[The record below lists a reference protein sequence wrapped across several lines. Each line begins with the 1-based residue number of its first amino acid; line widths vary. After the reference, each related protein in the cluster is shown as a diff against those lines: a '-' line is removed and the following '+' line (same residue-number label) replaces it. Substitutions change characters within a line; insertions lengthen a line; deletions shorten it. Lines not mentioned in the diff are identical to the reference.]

1 MLLLKNKKGINMK
14 KKPVIVTDVDSVLLD
29 WLQGFAMF
37 LQNEKDIDVKHV
49 KKFFGTSNFID
60 IPEIT
65 SIPCLDTNK
74 LLVKE
79 YGKSKYIEELKAFQE
94 DSKQHILE
102 LHKEVDFIALSCI
115 SKNRQIINK
124 RKRNLQSVYGDIFKD
139 VICIGFGQSKEFD
152 LIRLKEQENVIT
164 FIDDREKHIKESISA
179 GIKPILFKRGLEN
192 IEHCPENSYNVKT
205 CWSDIKESILIELE
219 LKNKISI
226 KSKKN
231 KIDRKF

>member
-1 MLLLKNKKGINMK
+1 MK

-37 LQNEKDIDVKHV
+37 LKNEKDMDIEHV
-49 KKFFGTSNFID
+49 KKFFGTSNFIN

-65 SIPCLDTNK
+65 NIPCLDTNK
-74 LLVKE
+74 LLVRE
-79 YGKSKYIEELKAFQE
+79 YGKSKYIEELKSFQE

-102 LHKEVDFIALSCI
+102 LNKEVDFIALSCI

-124 RKRNLQSVYGDIFKD
+124 RKRNLQNVYGEIFKD
-139 VICIGFGQSKEFD
+139 VICIGFGQSKEPD

-179 GIKPILFKRGLEN
+179 GIKPILFKRGIDN
-192 IEHCPENSYNVKT
+192 IEHCPENSYHVKT
-205 CWSDIKESILIELE
+205 CWSDIKESVLLE
-219 LKNKISI
+219 LDLKSKISTI
-226 KSKKN
+226 NKQSK
-231 KIDRKF
+231 KIDRKI